1 MKRSKEKTN
10 FILIATIGKSKGLN
24 GEFFLN
30 SLSEPKENII
40 NYINFKF
47 GDSKKSIKFDYIKPI
62 NKKLIAKLTDINDVD
77 EIKKLTN
84 KELFINKSQLP
95 ELPDDEVY
103 WHDLIGMKVINTLN
117 EDIGIVDEVNNFGS
131 SDILMI
137 NSSKT
142 SIDNESR
149 LIPFIKDKYIISY
162 STTNNLLIVDW
173 GLDF

>member
-1 MKRSKEKTN
+1 MKKSKEKTN

-62 NKKLIAKLTDINDVD
+62 NKKLIAKLIDINDVD

-137 NSSKT
+137 NPSKT

-162 STTNNLLIVDW
+162 SITNNQLIVDW

>member
-1 MKRSKEKTN
+1 MKKSKEKTN

-62 NKKLIAKLTDINDVD
+62 NKKLIAKLIDINDVD

-137 NSSKT
+137 NPSKT

-162 STTNNLLIVDW
+162 SITNNLLIVDW

>member
-1 MKRSKEKTN
+1 MKKSKEKTN

-62 NKKLIAKLTDINDVD
+62 NKKLIAKLIDINDVD
-77 EIKKLTN
+77 EIKKLIN
-84 KELFINKSQLP
+84 KKLFINKSQLP

-137 NSSKT
+137 NPSKT

-162 STTNNLLIVDW
+162 SITNNQLIVDW

>member
-1 MKRSKEKTN
+1 MKKSKEKTN

-30 SLSEPKENII
+30 SLTEPKENII

-47 GDSKKSIKFDYIKPI
+47 SDSKKSIKFDYIKPI

-84 KELFINKSQLP
+84 KELFINKLQLP

-103 WHDLIGMKVINTLN
+103 WHDLIGMKVINIFN

-162 STTNNLLIVDW
+162 SITNNQLIVDW

>member
-1 MKRSKEKTN
+1 MKKSKEKTN

-137 NSSKT
+137 NPSKT

-162 STTNNLLIVDW
+162 SITNNQLIVDW

>member
-1 MKRSKEKTN
+1 MKKSKEKTN

-62 NKKLIAKLTDINDVD
+62 NKKLIAKLIDINDVD

-137 NSSKT
+137 NPSKT
-142 SIDNESR
+142 SIDNKSR

-162 STTNNLLIVDW
+162 SITNNQLIVDW

>member
-1 MKRSKEKTN
+1 MKKSKEKTN

-162 STTNNLLIVDW
+162 SITNNQLIVDW

>member
-1 MKRSKEKTN
+1 MKKSKEKTN

-62 NKKLIAKLTDINDVD
+62 NKKLIAKLIDINDVD

-103 WHDLIGMKVINTLN
+103 WHDLIGMKVINIFN

-137 NSSKT
+137 NPSKT

-162 STTNNLLIVDW
+162 SITNNQLIVDW

>member
-62 NKKLIAKLTDINDVD
+62 NKKLIAKLIDINDVD

-137 NSSKT
+137 NPSKT

>member
-95 ELPDDEVY
+95 ELPNDEVY

-162 STTNNLLIVDW
+162 SIKNNLLIVDW

>member
-1 MKRSKEKTN
+1 MKKSKEKTN

-162 STTNNLLIVDW
+162 SITNNLLIVDW

>member
-1 MKRSKEKTN
+1 MKKSKEKTN

-30 SLSEPKENII
+30 SLTEPKENII

-137 NSSKT
+137 NPSKT

-162 STTNNLLIVDW
+162 SITNNQLIVDW

>member
-62 NKKLIAKLTDINDVD
+62 NKKLIAKLTEINDVD

>member
-1 MKRSKEKTN
+1 MKKSKEKTN

-47 GDSKKSIKFDYIKPI
+47 SDSKKSIKFDYIKPI

-162 STTNNLLIVDW
+162 SITNNLLIVDW

>member
-1 MKRSKEKTN
+1 MKKSKEKTN

-137 NSSKT
+137 NPSKT
-142 SIDNESR
+142 SIDNKSR

-162 STTNNLLIVDW
+162 SITNNQLIVDW